1 MLASSECDYDVVVIG
16 AGPAGCSLA
25 ALLAAAKNPPKVALL
40 SSKADQRWIPNY
52 GCWTEE
58 WAQLDA
64 LYAARGVP
72 GLMVKGV
79 DVQWSDTDCFFG
91 EDADGKLDS
100 EPEGNARRTLGRA
113 YLRVSRAGLKR
124 LLYGDDSSRAY
135 DVIKEDVLGA
145 VVGTNVFAP
154 YGSVSLYPTYT
165 ELTLAASQRKLKARI
180 VVDATGA
187 ESRFTIRDD
196 RDKEGYQIAYGLECK
211 VAGAGVTDT
220 HVGDYARSKMT
231 LFDYRSEVWRT
242 TNGLSES
249 KVRAIGGGG
258 GGGCGGGARGQ
269 CLLVCVLFCPVS
281 FSWLA
286 CTWSGDQG
294 ADFQLRD
301 AAAPRR
307 YIL

>member
-1 MLASSECDYDVVVIG
+1 
-16 AGPAGCSLA
+16 
-25 ALLAAAKNPPKVALL
+25 
-40 SSKADQRWIPNY
+40 
-52 GCWTEE
+52 
-58 WAQLDA
+58 
-64 LYAARGVP
+64 
-72 GLMVKGV
+72 
-79 DVQWSDTDCFFG
+79 
-91 EDADGKLDS
+91 
-100 EPEGNARRTLGRA
+100 
-113 YLRVSRAGLKR
+113 
-124 LLYGDDSSRAY
+124 LYGDDDNSHAY
-135 DVIKEDVLGA
+135 DVIKEDALGA